1 MIRAY
6 VAEDVRRAEQPLLD
20 AGEPLMDRAS
30 RALAHT
36 CRDLLREK
44 IDSADGQSEN
54 AKEQSEPRVL
64 VLAGP
69 GTNGGDG
76 LYAAAHLREMGILS
90 AAIAVMGPTHKAATA
105 ALRRAG
111 GAVRGIDDLTAHA
124 TERMV
129 AEADLVVDAI
139 VGLSARAEA
148 PVHLQALLETV
159 RRSGVP
165 VVAVD
170 APSFTDPDSGAADP
184 HALTAVRTLT
194 FGAAKR
200 GLLLPPAADLVGE
213 LEVVDIGLGDHLP
226 AQPEALRLTDEDA
239 RLLMARP
246 VRADTKYTRG
256 VVAIAAGS
264 DAYPGAAVLACAG
277 AARTGAGMVRLLAPR
292 RVIDLVLHSRPE
304 VVGHELPGDTGD
316 AGEPG
321 GAADGVESDPSATPQ
336 DVPLQLPQRTDA
348 LVVGPGMP
356 PHSQTARRGVAALSS
371 GTCHRGVIDAGAL
384 SAVNGQGDLGADV
397 VLTPHRGEA
406 ERLAERLGIDTHQD
420 PASLAEALAARTGA
434 TVLLKGAVTLVAPG
448 DGSPLL
454 SQDDGVPQ
462 LATAGTGDVLAGI
475 IGTLLASG
483 LDGPRAAA
491 LGALLHGRAGR
502 LASRGGR
509 APLAAAD
516 LPTRLPEVIG
526 TILCPDPA
534 VDSGA

>member
-1 MIRAY
+1 
-6 VAEDVRRAEQPLLD
+6 
-20 AGEPLMDRAS
+20 
-30 RALAHT
+30 
-36 CRDLLREK
+36 
-44 IDSADGQSEN
+44 
-54 AKEQSEPRVL
+54 
-64 VLAGP
+64 
-69 GTNGGDG
+69 
-76 LYAAAHLREMGILS
+76 
-90 AAIAVMGPTHKAATA
+90 
-105 ALRRAG
+105 
-111 GAVRGIDDLTAHA
+111 
-124 TERMV
+124 
-129 AEADLVVDAI
+129 
-139 VGLSARAEA
+139 
-148 PVHLQALLETV
+148 
-159 RRSGVP
+159 
-165 VVAVD
+165 
-170 APSFTDPDSGAADP
+170 
-184 HALTAVRTLT
+184 
-194 FGAAKR
+194 
-200 GLLLPPAADLVGE
+200 
-213 LEVVDIGLGDHLP
+213 
-226 AQPEALRLTDEDA
+226 
-239 RLLMARP
+239 
-246 VRADTKYTRG
+246 
-256 VVAIAAGS
+256 
-264 DAYPGAAVLACAG
+264 
-277 AARTGAGMVRLLAPR
+277 MVRLLAPR

-304 VVGHELPGDTGD
+304 IVGHELPGGTDD

-321 GAADGVESDPSATPQ
+321 GAADGADSDLSATPQ

-356 PHSQTARRGVAALSS
+356 PHSQTARRGVATLTW

-384 SAVNGQGDLGADV
+384 SAVSGEGDLGADV

-509 APLAAAD
+509 APLVAAD
-516 LPTRLPEVIG
+516 LPTLLPEVIG